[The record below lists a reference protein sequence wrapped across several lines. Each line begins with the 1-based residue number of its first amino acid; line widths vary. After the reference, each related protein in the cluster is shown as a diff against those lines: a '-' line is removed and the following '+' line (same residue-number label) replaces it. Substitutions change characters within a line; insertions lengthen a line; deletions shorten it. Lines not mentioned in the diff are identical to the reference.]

1 MKAAGLGT
9 VLILLT
15 VCAGGCASNS
25 TPIAVTV
32 TAASSSATA
41 SGVTILVNSTVQF
54 SASVSGGSSS
64 SVFWQICK
72 PTSSPQSTTVAPT
85 DCSQGQGPASCPI
98 PLLSKPLT
106 GFGTITSTGLYAAP
120 GTPPQ
125 PNTFLVMATSCVN
138 TTAFGF
144 LSVVVDS
151 GIRVQVSP
159 STASL
164 GTGETFQF
172 TASVTG
178 PGVLNTGVAWTLCQT
193 AGTASAAPTNCGL
206 SSLGTI
212 TAGGLY
218 TAPVTGQTLIVEAT
232 SAADPTQFGTANV
245 TVTAAGPPAVTSVD
259 PTIAAQGSVQ
269 QDAYL
274 IGSDFLSTSTVLVGG
289 VALPPANVVFLSTTL
304 LRATIPAAQLAQA
317 GAIPIIVQSQ
327 GGNSSLPVSL
337 TVVAVRPAVVA
348 SFPDSVSQNSASAN
362 VTLTGGYFSTATTSA
377 TFNGQAIP
385 LTISSSRQLL
395 SQIPSGSLGT
405 PGLYP
410 IVVQNA
416 GVTPGQPS
424 LSALNLG
431 VTPSPSLIPQSPIV
445 PSVAVGASP
454 SAVAV
459 DEADGIAVVANTGSN
474 SISLISLATDS
485 VTGTVA
491 VGNQPTGVAVDDLLA
506 DPVALV
512 VNNADQTVSAVDLKT
527 NHVATLNV
535 SIATGTT
542 PPLPFSVGVNPLTH
556 RAIVAY
562 QSTNE
567 AMVLDVSDAAG
578 IPALSS
584 VQVIGGNSSLYST
597 GAKPAVAIDPQLNWA
612 VVTPGGAGI
621 ISLVDLGV
629 DANPASQPN
638 GRAPQVIG
646 DLAISTSVQGVG
658 INPET
663 HQALLT
669 DPSSG
674 QLTTFSLLDNTV
686 TAVTLPAVPPATSGQ
701 FSEPG
706 FGAAAVSPLE
716 NVGIAVSG
724 TPSGSSAVVVDM
736 ENATVLQNV
745 AGLGTSP
752 SAQAVAVDPVSN
764 QAVVVDN
771 ANGTVAILSLGPAV
785 DPLQIVETSAD
796 LVYGGPSAG
805 SLTLTVNGAGFVAG
819 SQVLLDNAA
828 VPTAFVSARQVVA
841 TVPASMF
848 AQPRR
853 YAVQVQNPSLAVSNV
868 TGLTVVEAVAVGSA
882 PVGVAVDTDRD
893 LAYVTNSGDGTL
905 SLVSLASPS
914 PALSPLS
921 LGPGGTVIGAPITV
935 GTTPAGVATISRLG
949 LAVVANNGSNDA
961 SVVSVS
967 GGILPLP
974 APISVALCATCTG
987 PAGVAINQ
995 DTGVGAIADTNPSA
1009 SSSSIGDVSFL
1020 TLPATTSSTTSE
1032 AAVDQDPVALA
1043 TDPTLDYAG
1052 VVTASS
1058 TSSMQFID
1066 MSTNGVAGS
1075 VRSGLDNP
1083 SGIVFDPVNQVFLTA
1098 NSLLNEIT
1106 IVDPAT
1112 FIATPVSVGIGP
1124 TSVDYNFQTS
1134 TLVTVNSVSN
1144 TMSVM
1149 AYVCPPVPSAPQC
1162 LGPKVRSVLE
1172 LGGTQISSPLLGP
1185 NTVAIDP
1192 KLNLGVLADEDN
1204 NRVLLVP
1211 LPQ

>member
-1 MKAAGLGT
+1 MKAAGLGM

-32 TAASSSATA
+32 TATSSSATV

-54 SASVSGGSSS
+54 SASVSGGSST

-72 PTSSPQSTTVAPT
+72 PTSTPQSTTVAPT

-98 PLLSKPLT
+98 PAVSKPLT
-106 GFGTITSTGLYAAP
+106 GFGTITSSGLYAAP
-120 GTPPQ
+120 GAPPQ
-125 PNTFLVMATSCVN
+125 PNTFLVVATSCTK

-178 PGVLNTGVAWTLCQT
+178 PGVLNTGVAWSLCQT
-193 AGTASAAPTNCGL
+193 AGTSGVAPTNCGL

-218 TAPVTGQTLIVEAT
+218 TAPVSGQTVIVEAT
-232 SAADPTQFGTANV
+232 SAADPTQFGTASV
-245 TVTAAGPPAVTSVD
+245 TVTVAGPPAVTSVD
-259 PTIAAQGSVQ
+259 PSIAAQGSVQ

-274 IGSDFLSTSTVLVGG
+274 TGSDFLSTSTVLVGG

-304 LRATIPAAQLAQA
+304 LRATIPAAQLGQA
-317 GAIPIIVQSQ
+317 GPIPVIVQSQ
-327 GGNSSLPVSL
+327 GGNSSLPVNL

-348 SFPDSVSQNSASAN
+348 SLPDSVSQNSASAN
-362 VTLTGGYFSTATTSA
+362 VTLTGGYFSTAATSA
-377 TFNGQAIP
+377 TFNGQALP

-424 LSALNLG
+424 LSALNLA
-431 VTPSPSLIPQSPIV
+431 VTPSPTLIPQSPVV
-445 PSVAVGASP
+445 PSVTVGTSP

-474 SISLISLATDS
+474 SVSLISLATDS
-485 VTGTVA
+485 VTGTIA

-527 NHVATLNV
+527 SNVATLNV
-535 SIATGTT
+535 SIATGAS
-542 PPLPFSVGVNPLTH
+542 PPLPFAVGVNPLTH

-567 AMVLDVSDAAG
+567 AMVLDVSDTAG
-578 IPALSS
+578 VPALSS

-597 GAKPAVAIDPQLNWA
+597 GAKPAVAIDPKLNWA

-621 ISLVDLGV
+621 ISMVDLGL
-629 DANPASQPN
+629 DASPASEPN

-674 QLTTFSLLDNTV
+674 LLTTFSLLDNTV
-686 TAVTLPAVPPATSGQ
+686 ATVTLPAVPPATSGQ

-736 ENATVLQNV
+736 ENATVLQTV
-745 AGLGTSP
+745 GGLGTSP

-771 ANGTVAILSLGPAV
+771 ANGTVAILSLGPAI
-785 DPLQIVETSAD
+785 DPLQIAETSSD

-805 SLTLTVNGAGFVAG
+805 NLALTVNGAGFVSG
-819 SQVLLDNAA
+819 SQVLLDNVA
-828 VPTAFVSARQVVA
+828 VPTAFVSGRQVVA
-841 TVPASMF
+841 TVPASML
-848 AQPRR
+848 AQPRL
-853 YAVQVQNPSLAVSNV
+853 YIVQVQNPSLAVSNV
-868 TGLTVVEAVAVGSA
+868 TGLTVVESVAVGSA
-882 PVGVAVDTDRD
+882 PAGVAIDTDRD

-914 PALSPLS
+914 PGLSPLS

-935 GTTPAGVATISRLG
+935 GTTPAGVAASSRLG
-949 LAVVANNGSNDA
+949 LAIVANNGSNDA
-961 SVVSVS
+961 SVVNVAA
-967 GGILPLP
+967 GIPVP
-974 APISVALCATCTG
+974 APISVALCSTCTA

-995 DTGVGAIADTNPSA
+995 DTGVGALADTNPST
-1009 SSSSIGDVSFL
+1009 SSSSTGDVSLL
-1020 TLPATTSSTTSE
+1020 TLPATPASTTFE
-1032 AAVDQDPVALA
+1032 AAVDQDPVTLA
-1043 TDPTLDYAG
+1043 TDPNLDYAG

-1066 MSTNGVAGS
+1066 MSTTGVAGS
-1075 VRSGLDNP
+1075 VRTGLDNP

-1098 NSLLNEIT
+1098 NSLLNEIV

-1112 FIATPVSVGIGP
+1112 FIATPVRVGIGP

-1162 LGPKVRSVLE
+1162 LGPKVRTVLG

-1204 NRVLLVP
+1204 NRVLLIP